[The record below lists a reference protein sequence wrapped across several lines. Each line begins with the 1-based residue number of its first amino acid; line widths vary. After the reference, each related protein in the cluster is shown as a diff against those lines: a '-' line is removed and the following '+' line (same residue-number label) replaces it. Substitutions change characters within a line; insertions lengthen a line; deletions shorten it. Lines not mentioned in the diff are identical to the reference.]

1 MDENPNRMMLLY
13 SLPNQL
19 RFKTE
24 YTSSSSSQIQPTSP
38 LPLCSCLCCLNRH
51 LGLNFGFGGGL
62 LLTRQND
69 NSLLET
75 SKRESNGFFGWVQLR
90 ERWVWC
96 SRNQSIQ
103 CNPITGFSGGGFQH
117 RSIVFLFG
125 LLTSLATFAIVLVV
139 RWYF

>member
-1 MDENPNRMMLLY
+1 MDENPNRTMLLY

-24 YTSSSSSQIQPTSP
+24 YTSSSLSQIQPTSP
-38 LPLCSCLCCLNRH
+38 LPLLSCLCSLNRH
-51 LGLNFGFGGGL
+51 LGLNFGFSGGL

-69 NSLLET
+69 NSLLEK

-96 SRNQSIQ
+96 SWNQSI
-103 CNPITGFSGGGFQH
+103 
-117 RSIVFLFG
+117 
-125 LLTSLATFAIVLVV
+125 
-139 RWYF
+139 